1 MSAFPIGGGVTG
13 DLIRAFDWGATVLG
27 PIAAW
32 PDRLRGAVQTLLLSP
47 IPMVAICGP
56 EGILVYND
64 GYAEVCGPR
73 HPAALGAPLL
83 TAWPEARDFNAHVL
97 AEGLA
102 GRSLSFVAQ
111 ELELR
116 RHGRPERVW
125 MDLEYSPV
133 LDADGRA
140 IAVIAVVL
148 DITRRIV
155 TEREL
160 ADGAA
165 RFRFLDRLSEA
176 TAEARNAGEVLAV
189 TTRLVGEHAGV
200 SICAYADMDPDEDG
214 FTIRG
219 DWHAEGSASI
229 VGHYR
234 LTDFGER
241 AARELHEGR
250 PFVVDDVER
259 DLPPHEART
268 FRSIGVS
275 ATICMPLVKG
285 GRLVA
290 LMAIHHRD
298 PHAWTPGELALIRD
312 VTERCWAHIER
323 VGVEANLRASE
334 EQLRFATE
342 AAEIGLWDVD
352 EIAHTLYWPPR
363 LKAMFGISP
372 HVPISMADFVAGLHP
387 EDRDDTLAAY
397 QAATDPSRRALYDVE
412 YRTVGAEDG
421 IVRWIA
427 AKGRAIFV
435 GDRCVRVV
443 GTAIDITRRKATEQ
457 ALHELN
463 DTLERRIAEALAERK
478 LFADLVEGTDA
489 FVQVVGMDFRWLAI
503 NRASADEF
511 ESIFGIR
518 PRAGDSM
525 LECLADQPEHQAAV
539 RAVWSRVLGGEQ
551 FTEIGEFGATR
562 RRYYEMKYNVLRDA
576 DGRQIGAYQFCY
588 DVTARVSEQR
598 RLAEAEEQLRQAQK
612 MEAMGQLTG
621 GVAHDFNNLLTPIIG
636 SLDLLQRRAHGDD
649 RERRLIDGAL
659 QSAERAKTLVQR
671 LLAFARRQPLQPT
684 AVDVRALVHGMAE
697 LLASSAGPQVRV
709 AVEIGDAL
717 PSARGDVNQLE
728 MALLNLGVNARD
740 AMPSGGTLRIT
751 ADRVRDEGHGDL
763 APGDYVRISVADTG
777 TGMDAATLARAVE
790 PFFSTKGIGKGTG
803 LGLSMVHGLA
813 QQLGGTLRMH
823 SVPGVGTNV
832 ELWLPVSDGTA
843 LPRERAPEPVRA
855 PARGRVLL
863 VDDED
868 VVRASTAHMLGDLG
882 YDVSEARSAEEA
894 LRMLD
899 TTPAPDLLVT
909 DHLMPG
915 MNGTDLVRLARERAP
930 RLRSLIISGYA
941 DVEGIA
947 PDLPRLAKPF
957 RSAELAAKLE
967 ALAR

>member
-13 DLIRAFDWGATVLG
+13 DLIRAFDWASTALG
-27 PIAAW
+27 SITAW
-32 PDRLRGAVQTLLLSP
+32 PDRLRGAIQMLLLSP

-83 TAWPEARDFNAHVL
+83 SAWPEARDFNGHVL

-102 GRSLSFVAQ
+102 GRSLSFAAQ
-111 ELELR
+111 ELELW

-133 LDADGRA
+133 LDVDGRA

-148 DITRRIV
+148 DITQRIV

-160 ADGAA
+160 ADSAA

-176 TAEARNAGEVLAV
+176 TAEARNAAEVLEV
-189 TTRLVGEHAGV
+189 TTRMVGQQADA

-219 DWHAEGSASI
+219 DWHDAHSASI
-229 VGHYR
+229 VGRYR
-234 LTDFGER
+234 LADFGER
-241 AARELHEGR
+241 AERELREGR
-250 PFVVDDVER
+250 PFVVDDVVR
-259 DLPPHEART
+259 DLPSHDARA
-268 FRSIGVS
+268 FRSMGVS
-275 ATICMPLVKG
+275 ATICIPLVKS

-290 LMAIHHRD
+290 LMAIHHRE
-298 PHAWTPGELALIRD
+298 PHAWAPGELALIRD

-323 VGVEANLRASE
+323 VGVEANLRTSE
-334 EQLRFATE
+334 EQLRLATE
-342 AAEIGLWDVD
+342 AAEVALWDVD
-352 EIAHTLYWPPR
+352 EVAQTLYCPPR

-372 HVPISMADFVAGLHP
+372 HVPVTMDDFYGGLHP
-387 EDRDDTLAAY
+387 EDHDDIVAAY
-397 QAATDPSRRALYDVE
+397 QAATDPARRALYDVE

-421 IVRWIA
+421 IVRWVA
-427 AKGRAIFV
+427 AKGRALFV

-443 GTAIDITRRKATEQ
+443 GTSIDITRRKATER

-511 ESIFGIR
+511 EAVFGVR
-518 PRAGDSM
+518 PQAGESM
-525 LECLADQPEHQAAV
+525 LDCLADQPEHQAAV

-551 FTEIGEFGATR
+551 FTEIGEFGATER
-562 RRYYEMKYNVLRDA
+562 RCYEMKYNVLRDA
-576 DGRQIGAYQFCY
+576 DGRQIGAYQFAY
-588 DVTARVSEQR
+588 DVTARVAEQR

-636 SLDLLQRRAHGDD
+636 SLDLLQRRANGGD

-684 AVDVRALVHGMAE
+684 AIDVRALVHGMAG
-697 LLASSAGPQVRV
+697 LLSSTAGPQVRV
-709 AVEIGDAL
+709 SVEIGDDL
-717 PSARGDVNQLE
+717 SPARGDVNQLE

-751 ADRVRDEGHGDL
+751 ADRVRDDGHGDL
-763 APGDYVRISVADTG
+763 VAGDYVRTSVADTG
-777 TGMDAATLARAVE
+777 TGMDAATLARAIE

-813 QQLGGTLRMH
+813 RQLGGALRIH
-823 SVPGVGTNV
+823 SAPDLGTNV
-832 ELWLPVSDGTA
+832 ELWLPVSGDTVA
-843 LPRERAPEPVRA
+843 SRRTLPEPVQTT
-855 PARGRVLL
+855 ARGHVLL

-868 VVRASTAHMLGDLG
+868 VVRASTAHMLADLG
-882 YDVSEARSAEEA
+882 YAVTEARSAEEA

-899 TTPAPDLLVT
+899 DAPAPDLLVT

-915 MNGTDLVRLARERAP
+915 MNGTDLIRLASERAP

-947 PDLPRLAKPF
+947 PDLARLAKPF

-967 ALAR
+967 ALGR